1 MVDDLRAVDN
11 ADGEARKV
19 VVVGRHGA
27 RVFGGLAAD
36 ERAAGLHAALGH
48 AGNER
53 RDLLR
58 LVLADGDVV
67 EEEDGLCTAADD
79 VVDAHGNAVDADG
92 VVLVHQ
98 LRDALLRAHAVRARN
113 EHGLA
118 HTGEIGRKQAAKAAD
133 IGHNAWDH
141 GALDVLFH
149 QLDALVAGLDI
160 HAGVTV
166 ALGKTTHFSFSPLH

>member
-1 MVDDLRAVDN
+1 MVDDFRAVDD

-19 VVVGRHGA
+19 VVVGGHGA
-27 RVFGGLAAD
+27 GVLGGLAAD
-36 ERAAGLHAALGH
+36 ERAAGLHAALRH
-48 AGNER
+48 AGDER

-58 LVLADGDVV
+58 LVLANGDVV
-67 EEEDGLCTAADD
+67 EEEDGLCAAADD
-79 VVDAHGNAVDADG
+79 VVDAHGDAVDADG

-98 LRDALLRAHAVRARN
+98 LRDALLRAHAVRARD

-118 HTGEIGRKQAAKAAD
+118 HTGKIRCEQAAKAAD

-166 ALGKTTHFSFSPLH
+166 ALGKTTHSFSSPLH

>member
-19 VVVGRHGA
+19 IVVGRHGA
-27 RVFGGLAAD
+27 GMLGGLAAD
-36 ERAAGLHAALGH
+36 ERAAGLHAALSH

-67 EEEDGLCTAADD
+67 EEEDGLCAAADD
-79 VVDAHGNAVDADG
+79 VVDAHGDTVDADG

-98 LRDALLRAHAVRARN
+98 LRDALLRAHTVRARD
-113 EHGLA
+113 EHRLA
-118 HTGEIGRKQAAKAAD
+118 HTGEIGREQAAKAAD

-166 ALGKTTHFSFSPLH
+166 AL